1 MALARRKMR
10 CMQLP
15 TGEMTSEDLRRNM
28 MRTYFTLRLGI
39 VVLSAALPLILLGY
53 SLANFGGLV
62 MGSMSA
68 FYGGVM
74 RDWFVGI
81 LWAIGFF
88 LINYKGFSAL
98 EDWLLNF
105 AGGFAVLTAMT
116 PCDCWGGEA
125 LVKSAWHTGFAVAF
139 FICMASVCLF
149 CARDTIT
156 LLPTRADRERFER
169 AYLIIAVL
177 LLLSPLAAA
186 VTAYFARAGDS
197 RVFFIEWF
205 AVWVFA
211 GYWAV
216 KSVEFKI
223 TSAERRA
230 LYGALKNVKG
240 VGVVA
245 AAPDVDRLQRLSQE

>member
-1 MALARRKMR
+1 
-10 CMQLP
+10 MQLP

-28 MRTYFTLRLGI
+28 MRSYFTLRVGI
-39 VVLSAALPLILLGY
+39 VVLSVALPLVLLGY

-62 MGSMSA
+62 VGSMSA

-74 RDWFVGI
+74 RDWFVGM

-105 AGGFAVLTAMT
+105 AGGCAVLTAMT
-116 PCDCWGGEA
+116 PCNCWGDA
-125 LVKSAWHTGFAVAF
+125 SLAKSAWHTGFAVAF

-156 LLPTRADRERFER
+156 LLPEPSDRERFER
-169 AYLIIAVL
+169 AYVIIAVL
-177 LLLSPLAAA
+177 LAISPLAAVA
-186 VTAYFARAGDS
+186 TAYMAGARDS

-211 GYWAV
+211 AYWAM

-240 VGVVA
+240 VGVVPQE
-245 AAPDVDRLQRLSQE
+245 PDVAQLQRLARQQR

>member
-1 MALARRKMR
+1 
-10 CMQLP
+10 MQMP

-28 MRTYFTLRLGI
+28 MRTYFTLRVGI
-39 VVLSAALPLILLGY
+39 VALSFALPLILLGY

-62 MGSMSA
+62 VGSMSA

-116 PCDCWGGEA
+116 PCNCWGDES
-125 LVKSAWHTGFAVAF
+125 LSKSAWHTGFAVAF

-156 LLPTRADRERFER
+156 LLPEPADRDRFKR
-169 AYLIIAVL
+169 GYVMIAIL
-177 LLLSPLAAA
+177 LALSPLAAMA
-186 VTAYFARAGDS
+186 TAYVAGARDS

-205 AVWVFA
+205 AVWVFGA
-211 GYWAV
+211 YWAM
-216 KSVEFKI
+216 KSLEFKI

-240 VGVVA
+240 VGVVQEE
-245 AAPDVDRLQRLSQE
+245 PDVERLQRLARQQR

>member
-1 MALARRKMR
+1 MSAR
-10 CMQLP
+10 
-15 TGEMTSEDLRRNM
+15 DLRRNM
-28 MRTYFTLRLGI
+28 MRTYFTLRVGI
-39 VVLSAALPLILLGY
+39 VVLSFALPLVLLGY
-53 SLANFGGLV
+53 SLIEFGGLV
-62 MGSMSA
+62 DGSMSA

-116 PCDCWGGEA
+116 PCNCWGDQS
-125 LVKSAWHTGFAVAF
+125 LSKSTAHTVFAVSF
-139 FICMASVCLF
+139 FICMACVCLF

-156 LLPTRADRERFER
+156 LLPEQADRDRFNR
-169 AYLIIAVL
+169 AYLTIAIL
-177 LLLSPLAAA
+177 LALSPLAAVA
-186 VTAYFARAGDS
+186 TAYFAQARDS

-211 GYWAV
+211 AYWAV
-216 KSVEFKI
+216 KSAEFKI

-245 AAPDVDRLQRLSQE
+245 EEPDVAQLQQLARQRR